1 MNKKEIKL
9 KKYNEQIQRF
19 QQKYKE
25 ISTKLYELKYERDSY
40 ILDNKLYK
48 PINEII
54 SIVENQPK
62 YEQAI
67 DTVTLWYEDDY
78 DYIYTSLEDSK
89 RLEVIDG
96 KLYTVCNY
104 FGDKKECRALGYTD
118 LVLNEVLN
126 DK

>member
-9 KKYNEQIQRF
+9 KKYNEQIQRL

-25 ISTKLYELKYERDSY
+25 ISTKLYELKYERDNY

-54 SIVENQPK
+54 SIVENQPE

-67 DTVTLWYEDDY
+67 DTVTLWYEDDW
-78 DYIYTSLEDSK
+78 DYIYTDLEHDKSFK
-89 RLEVIDG
+89 VIDG

-104 FGDKKECRALGYTD
+104 FGDKKECKALGYTD
-118 LVLNEVLN
+118 LVLNEVEN
-126 DK
+126 DR